1 MEDLNSI
8 VRQHHAAVVA
18 LRRHF
23 RTYPEVAGEEVETQQ
38 KIIAEL
44 RALGLQPRPAGGTG
58 VIADIPGALPGRT
71 VAIRADIDA
80 LPVPD
85 ECDKP
90 YRSQHPGKSHACGH
104 DGHTAMLLGA
114 ARILTG
120 IRERL
125 PGRVRL
131 LFQPSEEKNPGGA
144 LGLIA
149 DGALEGVDVII
160 GGHLWQ
166 SLKTGQIGITYG
178 RMMASPDE
186 FVITVKGRG
195 GHGSMP
201 QQTVDSLLVGAQLVV
216 ALNTIVGRSV
226 DPLEQAVLS
235 VCAFNSGEVFNII
248 PDTALLRGT
257 VRTFEQGLA
266 DHIFRRIAQTAKG
279 VCEAAGAECVVEK
292 IPGYPPLV
300 NSPEVVKVL
309 AAVGSKVLGDAG
321 VIEVRPAMGGEDFS
335 HYLQHVPGAFVF
347 IGAGNETKGLIYP
360 HHHPRFD
367 FDEDAM
373 EGGVEIMV
381 RTAIELLA

>member
-8 VRQHHAAVVA
+8 VRQHHAEVVA

-23 RTYPEVAGEEVETQQ
+23 RTYPEVAGEEVKTQQ

-44 RALGLQPRPAGGTG
+44 QALGLEPRPAAGTG
-58 VIADIPGALPGRT
+58 VIAEIRGALPGRT

-85 ECDKP
+85 ECDQP
-90 YRSQHPGKSHACGH
+90 YRSQHPGISHACGH

-120 IRERL
+120 LRGRL
-125 PGRVRL
+125 PGTVRL

-149 DGALEGVDVII
+149 AGALDGVDVII
-160 GGHLWQ
+160 GAHLWQ
-166 SLKTGQIGITYG
+166 PIQVGKIGITYG
-178 RMMASPDE
+178 RMMAAPDE
-186 FVITVKGRG
+186 FSITVKGRG

-201 QQTVDSLLVGAQLVV
+201 QQTVDALLVGSQVVV
-216 ALNTIVGRSV
+216 ALNTIISRSV

-257 VRTFEQGLA
+257 VRTFEQQLA
-266 DHIFRRIAQTAKG
+266 DHIFQRIEQTAKG
-279 VCEAAGAECVVEK
+279 VCSAAGAECVVEK
-292 IPGYPPLV
+292 IAGYPPLV
-300 NSPEVVKVL
+300 NTPAVAKVL
-309 AAVGSKVLGDAG
+309 AAAGRKVLGDAG
-321 VIEVRPAMGGEDFS
+321 VIEIQPAMGGEDFS
-335 HYLQHVPGAFVF
+335 HYLRHVPGAFVF
-347 IGAGNETKGLIYP
+347 IGAGNDAKGLIYP
-360 HHHPRFD
+360 HHHPKFD

-373 EGGVEIMV
+373 ASGVEIMV